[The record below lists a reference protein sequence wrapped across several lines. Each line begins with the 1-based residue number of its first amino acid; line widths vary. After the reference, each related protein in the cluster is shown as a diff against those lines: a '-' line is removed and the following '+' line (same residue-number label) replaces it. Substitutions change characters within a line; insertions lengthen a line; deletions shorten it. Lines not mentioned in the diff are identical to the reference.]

1 MAQLG
6 FNCVRSVGQI
16 FLRNSTMKQTTKLPI
31 FATQIRTVFNPSNPN
46 ATHNKIND
54 LITKSDKRV
63 FVFMK
68 GEPKSPSCGYSA
80 AVVQILDAYGVEFDS
95 CDVLE
100 NTDIRQDIK
109 TYSDWPTIPQVFVN
123 GSFVGGCDILLQM
136 HQSGELKQLFS
147 DGSESKTDDGNELKS
162 K

>member
-6 FNCVRSVGQI
+6 FNCVRSIGQM
-16 FLRNSTMKQTTKLPI
+16 FLRNSTVKQTTKLPI
-31 FATQIRTVFNPSNPN
+31 FATQIRTGFNPSNPN
-46 ATHNKIND
+46 PTHNKIKD
-54 LITKSDKRV
+54 LIQESNKRV

-100 NTDIRQDIK
+100 NTDIRHDIK
-109 TYSDWPTIPQVFVN
+109 TYSDWPTIPQVFVD

-136 HQSGELKQLFS
+136 HQSGELKQLFG
-147 DGSESKTDDGNELKS
+147 DGSESKTDGGNELES

>member
-1 MAQLG
+1 MSQLG
-6 FNCVRSVGQI
+6 INCVRSVGQL
-16 FLRNSTMKQTTKLPI
+16 FFRNPTIRQQTKLPI
-31 FATQIRTVFNPSNPN
+31 FATQIRTRFDPVKPN
-46 ATHNKIND
+46 ETHNKIKD
-54 LITKSDKRV
+54 LITKSNKRV

-100 NTDIRQDIK
+100 NSDIRQDIK
-109 TYSDWPTIPQVFVN
+109 TYSDWPTIPQVFVD

-147 DGSESKTDDGNELKS
+147 DGSESKTDDGSEQKS